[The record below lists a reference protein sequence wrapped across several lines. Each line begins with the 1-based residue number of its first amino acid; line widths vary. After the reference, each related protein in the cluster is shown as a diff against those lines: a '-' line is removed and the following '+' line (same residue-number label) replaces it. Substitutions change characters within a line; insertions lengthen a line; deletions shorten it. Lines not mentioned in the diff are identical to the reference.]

1 MANSLCSRFAIATV
15 VTVVLCAI
23 LCKPF
28 GALAQPYPS
37 RPIRL
42 VVPAAPGGGID
53 VQGRLVG
60 QKLGEQIGQ
69 TVVIDNRGGANGIIG
84 SEIVARSAPD
94 GYTLLIASPSHTIN
108 ASIYRKLPYDTL
120 RDFSP
125 VSRISTTSGLVMV
138 IHPSTAART
147 VAQFIAHARANPE
160 KLAFGSPGIGNV
172 THLGPEWFA
181 VMAGVRLVHVPYKG
195 VGPAMNDLLGG
206 QLAVMF
212 PPGSVGVP
220 MVKSGRLIALAV
232 TALERWPLLPDVPTL
247 DESGLKGFELVTW
260 QGIFAPAKTPVQH
273 INTLNTH
280 IQAALQAPGMRE
292 RMANIDAAPAGNSAE
307 TFTQF
312 VRDDI
317 ARWAKV
323 VKAANIA
330 PQ

>member
-1 MANSLCSRFAIATV
+1 MLF
-15 VTVVLCAI
+15 
-23 LCKPF
+23 
-28 GALAQPYPS
+28 
-37 RPIRL
+37 
-42 VVPAAPGGGID
+42 
-53 VQGRLVG
+53 
-60 QKLGEQIGQ
+60 
-69 TVVIDNRGGANGIIG
+69 
-84 SEIVARSAPD
+84 RS
-94 GYTLLIASPSHTIN
+94 TIN